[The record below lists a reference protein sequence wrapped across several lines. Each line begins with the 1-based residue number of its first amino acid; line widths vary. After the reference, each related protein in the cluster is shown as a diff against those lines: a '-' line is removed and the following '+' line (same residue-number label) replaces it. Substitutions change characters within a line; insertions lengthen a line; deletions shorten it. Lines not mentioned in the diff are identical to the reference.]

1 MTPLFSL
8 GQIVATPNALSL
20 LTKTGVTPLTLIQR
34 HMTGDFGDVCD
45 EDRQANLQALNDE
58 TRIFSS
64 YLIGMEGDKIWV
76 ITESDRTVTTLLL
89 PEDY

>member
-1 MTPLFSL
+1 MKPLFPL

-34 HMTGDFGDVCD
+34 HMTGDFGDVSD
-45 EDRQANLQALNDE
+45 EDRQTNLQALNDE